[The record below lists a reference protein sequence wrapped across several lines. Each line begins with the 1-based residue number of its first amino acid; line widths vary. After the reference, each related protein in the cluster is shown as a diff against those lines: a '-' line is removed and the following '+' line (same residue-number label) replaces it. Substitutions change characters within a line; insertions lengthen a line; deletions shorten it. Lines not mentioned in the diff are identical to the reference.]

1 MTLSEIQLMPTAID
15 NTHESCFR
23 SYHILDK
30 AIDLISRGDSKQTIL
45 DIIEHLRTM
54 PENHKEKTV
63 LNKPEPSRQWA
74 TENQSW

>member
-1 MTLSEIQLMPTAID
+1 MTLSEIQLMPTVID

-23 SYHILDK
+23 SYQILDK
-30 AIDLISRGDSKQTIL
+30 VIELISRGDSKQTIL

-63 LNKPEPSRQWA
+63 LNKPEPPRH
-74 TENQSW
+74 